1 MDALKPH
8 RLALALVALCVA
20 LPTVALGAR
29 PQSATGPAAP
39 ASNST
44 TYTDSTGEDPAGPD
58 ITTIVVSNDDGGG
71 LTFRVNVPNRPQLTS
86 DIALL
91 VSLDTDAN
99 QATGDPQ
106 AFGADY
112 AIQLLGGEALLFK
125 WDATT
130 NNYLLAAT
138 QSTLSYSWSSGAT
151 IRINASD
158 IGNTRKFN
166 FNVIV
171 FSGVVLDPT
180 TGNVD
185 FTNSHHDIAPAVGLY
200 PYIVKIG
207 PPQLAVTSFTH
218 APATPVAGRAF
229 TLRLV
234 ATRSDTGAVLQN
246 GQVVCV
252 GRSGTVRLTATV
264 HRVSGGAATCT
275 FQIPRKAKG
284 KRFTGSDTIVFEGQK
299 ASRSFSGTIH

>member
-1 MDALKPH
+1 LDALKPH

-39 ASNST
+39 ASNTT

-71 LTFRVNVPNRPQLTS
+71 LTFRVNVPNRPQFTS
-86 DIALL
+86 DMRLL
-91 VSLDTDAN
+91 IWIDTDAN

-106 AFGADY
+106 MFGADY
-112 AIQLLGGEALLFK
+112 VIVLLGGETVLFK

-130 NNYLLAAT
+130 SNYLLAAT
-138 QSTLSYSWSSGAT
+138 QSTLSYSWSGGAT
-151 IRINASD
+151 VMINASD
-158 IGNTRKFN
+158 LSNTRRFN
-166 FNVIV
+166 FATEVDSGLVI
-171 FSGVVLDPT
+171 DQT
-180 TGNVD
+180 TGSID
-185 FTNSHHDIAPAVGLY
+185 FTNAHGDIAPTIGLY
-200 PYIVKIG
+200 PYQVKIG
-207 PPQLAVTSFTH
+207 PPQLVVKSFTH
-218 APATPVAGRAF
+218 APASPVAGRTF

-234 ATRSDTGAVLQN
+234 VTRSDTGAVLQN

-275 FQIPRKAKG
+275 FQIPKKAKG